1 MSYPL
6 WEMKDTTNAY
16 LGLFWIL
23 CRYKHFLCPKCF
35 SGFLFLLLYLH
46 LVLFLFR
53 FWRIFLFKINCFEN
67 EKIRLVLCLHDQQYK
82 WKEEPDEGA
91 QPQHGVHRQWQHS
104 RARRRPPA
112 IDSMNTKMEESDDYW
127 NINSNFVIATIVI
140 AMLNII
146 AILGW
151 RPTSLLNCGI
161 PRACSTSPLFH

>member
-1 MSYPL
+1 MTYPL

-67 EKIRLVLCLHDQQYK
+67 EKNKVSFVLAWPWSDQIHEDDQQYK

-127 NINSNFVIATIVI
+127 NINSNFVIATIV
-140 AMLNII
+140 LQ
-146 AILGW
+146 
-151 RPTSLLNCGI
+151 C
-161 PRACSTSPLFH
+161 

>member
-1 MSYPL
+1 MFFWFSISSPL
-6 WEMKDTTNAY
+6 SS
-16 LGLFWIL
+16 
-23 CRYKHFLCPKCF
+23 
-35 SGFLFLLLYLH
+35 SGFVPVPLLTH
-46 LVLFLFR
+46 LPLQDQLFR
-53 FWRIFLFKINCFEN
+53 KREN
-67 EKIRLVLCLHDQQYK
+67 KVSFVLAWPWSDEKHEDDQQYK

-146 AILGW
+146 AILGC

-161 PRACSTSPLFH
+161 PRACSTSPLFLFY

>member
-1 MSYPL
+1 MAYPL

-67 EKIRLVLCLHDQQYK
+67 EKNKVSFVLAWSTVWMERGTWWRCSTPAWSPSPVTAQQGSTPTTCNRFNEYQNGRK
-82 WKEEPDEGA
+82 WWLLKY
-91 QPQHGVHRQWQHS
+91 QFKFCNCNNC
-104 RARRRPPA
+104 
-112 IDSMNTKMEESDDYW
+112 IT
-127 NINSNFVIATIVI
+127 
-140 AMLNII
+140 MLNII

-161 PRACSTSPLFH
+161 PRACSTSPLFY

>member
-1 MSYPL
+1 MAYPL

-67 EKIRLVLCLHDQQYK
+67 EKNKVSFVLAWPWSDEKHEDDQQYK

-127 NINSNFVIATIVI
+127 NINSNFVIATIV
-140 AMLNII
+140 LQ
-146 AILGW
+146 
-151 RPTSLLNCGI
+151 C
-161 PRACSTSPLFH
+161 